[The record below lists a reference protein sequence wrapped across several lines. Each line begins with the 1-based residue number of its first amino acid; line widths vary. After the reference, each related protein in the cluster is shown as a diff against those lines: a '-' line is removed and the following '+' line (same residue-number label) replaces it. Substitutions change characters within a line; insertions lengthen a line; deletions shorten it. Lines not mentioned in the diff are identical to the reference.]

1 MVGPKGLRTH
11 LKTRNNAE
19 IPMKIAI
26 TGHQVD
32 VGDALKS
39 HATEHLEAG
48 VSKYFADPI
57 EAHVTF
63 SREGGDFLTHIS
75 VHVGHDIHA
84 EGSWSRSGSR
94 MRASTRLQNTPR
106 NNYVATNASF
116 AITTEG
122 TIRPPWRGR
131 NGIWIWKLPI
141 L

>member
-1 MVGPKGLRTH
+1 VVGPQGLER

-32 VGDALKS
+32 VGKALKS

-84 EGSWSRSGSR
+84 EGRG
-94 MRASTRLQNTPR
+94 TDPDP
-106 NNYVATNASF
+106 YASF
-116 AITTEG
+116 NKAAKHAEKQ
-122 TIRPPWRGR
+122 IRR
-131 NGIWIWKLPI
+131 NKRKLRDHH
-141 L
+141 